1 MQVLGCS
8 GSALQRSGRI
18 TPLLLKTQP
27 LEKMPDPAQAGN
39 VKHLWALGR
48 SWLRHRRRRVIG
60 LGQPGLKI
68 ETPLAGCFSQARDRG
83 ERQRY
88 LNPGKSQLGQSRLL
102 PDGLLLPSIPRKR
115 KAMRNHSPEPTCS
128 RVNYPIFL
136 KLFP

>member
-1 MQVLGCS
+1 
-8 GSALQRSGRI
+8 
-18 TPLLLKTQP
+18 
-27 LEKMPDPAQAGN
+27 MPDPAQAGN

-68 ETPLAGCFSQARDRG
+68 ETPHAGCFSQARDRG

-88 LNPGKSQLGQSRLL
+88 LNPGKSQLGRSRLL
-102 PDGLLLPSIPRKR
+102 PDGLLLPRLPRKR